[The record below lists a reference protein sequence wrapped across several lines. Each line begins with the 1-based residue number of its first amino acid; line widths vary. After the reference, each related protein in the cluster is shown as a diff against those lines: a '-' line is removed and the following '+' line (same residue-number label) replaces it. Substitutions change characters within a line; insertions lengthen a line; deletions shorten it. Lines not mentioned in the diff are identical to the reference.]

1 MKLIKDLVFSDLY
14 IRLDGWGLPHY
25 RPTARKTEEIKNVY
39 LDEDYFKDVKMLET
53 EIVKRGIKNG
63 DDLIIHNDIRYRV
76 SKQIMSNGE
85 VWCSLRKIAEEVP
98 ELDALGMDAALLPI
112 LKQAGRRT
120 GLLVLAGATGNGKTT
135 TSFALLNHY
144 LKTYGDLAFTIEDP
158 VEYNLE
164 GRRGDS
170 GYCFQME
177 VKDDNEWSEAVK
189 TALRW
194 HPYYIVVGEIRT
206 PEAAAQLLR
215 AACSGHLVI
224 TTIHA
229 GSIEETIMSLI
240 QLSEMNMGKRGQQ
253 LLADGLIG
261 IVYQEL
267 LNSNLSTQCVFTEE
281 GNVGDPVRSLIRSGK
296 VSMLGSQIE
305 QQQIRMEQGQFS
317 VHKTLF

>member
-1 MKLIKDLVFSDLY
+1 MKLIKDLTFSDLY

-25 RPTARKTEEIKNVY
+25 RPTACKTSDEKNVY
-39 LDEDYFKDVKMLET
+39 LDEDYFKDIKILET
-53 EIVKRGIKNG
+53 KIVKRGIKNG
-63 DDLIIHNDIRYRV
+63 DDLIVHNDIRYRA
-76 SKQIMSNGE
+76 SKQEMSNGE

-98 ELDALGMDAALLPI
+98 QLKNLGFDESLLSI

-120 GLLVLAGATGNGKTT
+120 GLLVVAGATGNGKTT
-135 TSFALLNHY
+135 SSFSLLDHY
-144 LKTYGDLAFTIEDP
+144 LKEYGDLAFTIEDP
-158 VEYNLE
+158 VEYNLA
-164 GRRGDS
+164 GRRGES

-177 VKDDNEWSEAVK
+177 VKDDEEWAEAVK
-189 TALRW
+189 TSLRW

-229 GSIEETIMSLI
+229 GSIEEAIMSLI

-253 LLADGLIG
+253 LLADGLVG

-267 LNSNLSTQCVFTEE
+267 LNNKLSTQSIFTEE

-296 VSMLGSQIE
+296 VSLLGTQIE
-305 QQQIRMEQGQFS
+305 QQKIKIDQGSFS
-317 VHKTLF
+317 INKI